1 LVRRLSHSRAIRPT
15 LEICINIKRDRMTR
29 IHFQNL
35 ADIVKLELDFLT
47 EVERSQIALL
57 LASFCNRHNT
67 GFDEERF
74 LTACEVDNLKK
85 DS

>member
-1 LVRRLSHSRAIRPT
+1 
-15 LEICINIKRDRMTR
+15 MTR

-74 LTACEVDNLKK
+74 LTACNLNGFNKVRK
-85 DS
+85 QSI